1 MVLGEAG
8 ETTEPLQLQRR
19 LEDHITYVLA
29 DLGWRLNRELAAS
42 FRLEGVPVE
51 YWRVLRALSE
61 KPGQSPTDLAGLVL
75 LNLPTLTKL
84 VDRMAAD
91 ALVYRLPDPHD
102 GRRVRLHVADR
113 GRALL
118 ARLDRQAAA
127 QQSEIERALG
137 SGELSELLVR
147 LEELRAAIDDA
158 SVAREAPAERDVS
171 SRAHARAVEDT
182 NR

>member
-1 MVLGEAG
+1 MVLGETG

-19 LEDHITYVLA
+19 LEDHISYVLA

-61 KPGQSPTDLAGLVL
+61 QPGQSPTDLAGLVL

-118 ARLDRQAAA
+118 ERLDRQAAA
-127 QQSEIERALG
+127 QQSEIEHALG
-137 SGELSELLVR
+137 SSELSELLTR
-147 LEELRAAIDDA
+147 LEELRAAISDA
-158 SVAREAPAERDVS
+158 NALGSATPVRNAS
-171 SRAHARAVEDT
+171 Q
-182 NR
+182 